1 MNYSTATN
9 LCRKNIDTM
18 SLEQL
23 QRHKVRLIDAW
34 RDCTAYWGLPE
45 AAMKGFYKLVDEGIN
60 GFSPRN
66 PYLQTNIK
74 YCIEQ
79 TDKKLKGIYKELKI
93 V

>member
-1 MNYSTATN
+1 MTYSAVTD
-9 LCRKNIDTM
+9 LCRKNIETM

-34 RDCTAYWGLPE
+34 RDCTAYWGLLE
-45 AAMKGFYKLVDEGIN
+45 AAMGFYKLVDDGIN

-66 PYLQTNIK
+66 PYLKTNIE

-79 TDKKLKGIYKELKI
+79 TDKKLKEIYKELKI